1 LIIRWLDVDAED
13 AACQAPRRR
22 HVQVV
27 RAAIDSAFT
36 ATAQAAGG
44 AAMPVDTVAGWGFVR
59 TARAPCKG
67 ARAIDKASTRPP
79 RAAGAW
85 IAWVQPPRMFR

>member
-1 LIIRWLDVDAED
+1 ML
-13 AACQAPRRR
+13 
-22 HVQVV
+22 
-27 RAAIDSAFT
+27 
-36 ATAQAAGG
+36 
-44 AAMPVDTVAGWGFVR
+44 VDTVAGWGFVR